1 MVVEME
7 RVEFMMSEADGEV
20 VVCAVLVE
28 GDLGSISQIP
38 FSVEQETARIDGE
51 DTHKN
56 ALGTFLIMCI
66 IYFFLYSY

>member
-7 RVEFMMSEADGEV
+7 QVEFMMSEADGEV

-38 FSVEQETARIDGE
+38 FTVEQETARIYGE
-51 DTHKN
+51 DTHTN
-56 ALGTFLIMCI
+56 TLGTFLIICRLI
-66 IYFFLYSY
+66 FSL